1 MRLNCCGSCSTTGLV
16 EALCEEGH
24 VIEHD
29 PPDGGRTLLDRNI
42 SPRES
47 LTNFMRYEEFRPA
60 EPLAKFIKC
69 FWVLESA
76 ASQSAA
82 PERILPDGC
91 TEIVFHLGDPFDQH
105 KADGTTERQPLA
117 LLVGQMREH
126 LLIQPTGRV
135 RVLGVRFW
143 PGGAYPFLALPQIE
157 IAGRVVALDSIWGAI
172 TSELHSRIADSATP
186 AASVRQ
192 VETTLLA
199 CLSRFRRRDDGVLNA
214 IALIL
219 RSGGCLPVE
228 SLAKN
233 MGISLRKLDRTF
245 NTRVG
250 LTPKTLCRI
259 VRFQRVFKMLERTD
273 SGRGW
278 AQIALDCGYYDQAH
292 FVKEFKE
299 FAGEAPTS
307 YFAEQNAMS
316 DYFTAN
322 S

>member
-1 MRLNCCGSCSTTGLV
+1 
-16 EALCEEGH
+16 
-24 VIEHD
+24 
-29 PPDGGRTLLDRNI
+29 
-42 SPRES
+42 
-47 LTNFMRYEEFRPA
+47 MRYEEFRPS

-76 ASQSAA
+76 AAHSAS

-105 KADGTTERQPLA
+105 NSGGTTERQPLA
-117 LLVGQMREH
+117 LLVGQMRGH

-135 RVLGVRFW
+135 RVLGARFW
-143 PGGAYPFLALPQIE
+143 PGGAYPFLTLPQNE
-157 IAGRVVALDSIWGAI
+157 IAGRVIALDSVWGAI
-172 TSELHSRIADSATP
+172 TRELHSRIADAATP
-186 AASVRQ
+186 ADSVRQ
-192 VETTLLA
+192 VETILLA
-199 CLSRFRRRDDGVLNA
+199 RLNKFRRHDDGVLKA
-214 IALIL
+214 IGLIL

-228 SLAKN
+228 SLAEN
-233 MGISLRKLDRTF
+233 MGISLRRLDRTF

-250 LTPKTLCRI
+250 LPPKRLCRI
-259 VRFQRVFKMLERTD
+259 VRFQRVFKMLEQKE
-273 SGRGW
+273 SGRNW

-299 FAGEAPTS
+299 FAGKAPTS

-316 DYFTAN
+316 ELFTAA